1 MSQATSLQD
10 AFATFVAAAEQLE
23 ASHAVLSKRVEDLG
37 QELATASGKLGAI
50 VESMPTGLLMIDADG
65 RIADHNMQAQ
75 QILGS
80 RLRGKSWRPDQ
91 FGEPIGIPNHW
102 KFRQPEETPLDEFT
116 MAEHRICR
124 VIDHATAADQWLD
137 RTDIPRGAADKIQ
150 HRSMRA
156 VYLEDVTELIAA
168 REQLEKHEQLAA
180 MGRMAAEL
188 AHQLRTP
195 LAAATIYA
203 GNLRSDRLGVDA
215 RKSLVD
221 KLCDRLSATE
231 LLVRDTLQLIRKG
244 RLEKKPI
251 SADELLRTSLQTAF
265 ARAEQKSVALVLTGD
280 IPQAF
285 TLGEVNQLVASLV
298 VCIDNAI
305 DASRSG
311 DRVEVSS
318 RRLGGMLEFSVCDLG
333 VGISSAIAD
342 HIFEPFFTSKP
353 QGTGLG
359 LAMARARVRAHG
371 GEIAFG
377 PGERGGTVFR
387 IRLPALEAF

>member
-1 MSQATSLQD
+1 
-10 AFATFVAAAEQLE
+10 
-23 ASHAVLSKRVEDLG
+23 
-37 QELATASGKLGAI
+37 
-50 VESMPTGLLMIDADG
+50 
-65 RIADHNMQAQ
+65 
-75 QILGS
+75 
-80 RLRGKSWRPDQ
+80 
-91 FGEPIGIPNHW
+91 
-102 KFRQPEETPLDEFT
+102 
-116 MAEHRICR
+116 
-124 VIDHATAADQWLD
+124 
-137 RTDIPRGAADKIQ
+137 
-150 HRSMRA
+150 
-156 VYLEDVTELIAA
+156 
-168 REQLEKHEQLAA
+168 

-305 DASRSG
+305 DASKSG